1 MRILSLPLILLLAA
15 ASGPA
20 AAESPDR
27 YRMEKTE
34 DGIVR
39 LDTVTGEMSLCREK
53 DGQITCRMAADE
65 RAAFEQELDLLTARV
80 EALEKTTA
88 AALKDAKPG
97 LPTDEEIDRTM
108 SVMERMMQ
116 RFMGI
121 VKNLEGGGED
131 AAPTR
136 GTGTGAEPQK
146 T

>member
-1 MRILSLPLILLLAA
+1 MRIRSFPVILLLAA
-15 ASGPA
+15 ALPA
-20 AAESPDR
+20 AAAEGEGR

-34 DGIVR
+34 GGIVR
-39 LDTVTGEMSLCREK
+39 LDTVTGEISLCRES

-65 RAAFEQELDLLTARV
+65 RVAFEKELDLLTARV
-80 EALEKTTA
+80 EALEKA
-88 AALKDAKPG
+88 ASAAPTDAKPR

-121 VKNLEGGGED
+121 VKNLEGGEEETPPETD
-131 AAPTR
+131 AV
-136 GTGTGAEPQK
+136 PQK